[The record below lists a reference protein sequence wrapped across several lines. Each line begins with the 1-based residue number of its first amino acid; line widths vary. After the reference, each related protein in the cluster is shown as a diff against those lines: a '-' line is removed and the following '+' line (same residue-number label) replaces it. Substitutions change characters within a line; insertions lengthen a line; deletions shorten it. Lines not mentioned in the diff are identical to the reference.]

1 MTRLTDADIRNQVSP
16 ESYRRGEPY
25 FKRGAIQGARRSGRV
40 LRAQCEGSRP
50 EPYRVHVELAPAGIA
65 YAHCS
70 CPVGMDGRC
79 KHIAALLIAWL
90 QQPDGF
96 AEVEDVHVALA
107 EREPE
112 ELRAMLHYVMQRH
125 PELEL
130 ILEMRFPVGE
140 HVGDELDAQAYRDQA
155 RDIFREGAQGLG
167 APSQIADALKPL
179 LEIARSFE
187 ARGDALASVR
197 VSGALCDEIIAQRVR
212 VRDEDG
218 FLDAIVVE
226 ILDMLFALLGAREIS
241 RAARH
246 EALAVLAGAAVTE
259 HLPEVRLHAE
269 RGILSSALDDE
280 DRQELALHLRQRLRQ
295 GSEDADGS
303 VDSWLL
309 LQLEAAKLEE
319 EAFIQRCRNL
329 GRQDALV
336 EHLLER
342 EQVSEALQEIER
354 ADDAHF
360 MALVEAFTTHGH
372 ADKVEPVVERRYEEH
387 GELRLLEWLGARY
400 ADRGDSAL
408 ALSTSLARFYRA
420 PTHEALLRIQQLSSD
435 SRQWELLRPSL
446 LANLRA
452 RDEWEVV
459 MLCAPQDSM
468 VRSALADGS
477 TSSSTSRAPRAKL
490 AHTSRAVSTG
500 WSPSNSSK
508 NEASRTSRPPRAC
521 SPTPSRSRAIITS
534 RSSGTP
540 TSKSCSR
547 ATVAFKDCARRSL
560 PSASERGKRRG
571 KQEPPTKKARA
582 TSFEVGLAFF
592 VGLSPSNNQRSVI
605 NTSSRRASSR
615 GLSSL
620 ARARSSVAM
629 APSLPTIRSAS

>member
-187 ARGDALASVR
+187 ARDDALASVR

-295 GSEDADGS
+295 GGEDADGS

-319 EAFIQRCRNL
+319 EAFIERCRNL

-459 MLCAPQDSM
+459 MRVHMDAEEWDDAAAALRAARQHGQVGAGGWIDLQLDLASAAREARPHLSGGLYRLVAEQLIEK
-468 VRSALADGS
+468 RSLANFKTAASLLTHAFQIARDHNEQEQWDAYFEELLARYGRFQGLREALA
-477 TSSSTSRAPRAKL
+477 A
-490 AHTSRAVSTG
+490 
-500 WSPSNSSK
+500 
-508 NEASRTSRPPRAC
+508 
-521 SPTPSRSRAIITS
+521 
-534 RSSGTP
+534 
-540 TSKSCSR
+540 
-547 ATVAFKDCARRSL
+547 
-560 PSASERGKRRG
+560 
-571 KQEPPTKKARA
+571 
-582 TSFEVGLAFF
+582 VGL
-592 VGLSPSNNQRSVI
+592 
-605 NTSSRRASSR
+605 
-615 GLSSL
+615 
-620 ARARSSVAM
+620 
-629 APSLPTIRSAS
+629 